1 MNNKI
6 EIIFLLSILILS
18 RLNTIGQV
26 DNVVGIGYKD
36 SCITISSINE
46 LKRLKLSYIIQDQQP
61 KLEYYYSDSICEK
74 FDLTKYVKYTWFN
87 NKRDLENVDSKA
99 SIYINSSLN
108 NFKIVNDYL
117 IILTEDIRN
126 KDILVWKQEST
137 GNYKLISVYPNSIGV
152 CLYCNPNFTFSNND
166 TIVIGGE
173 RIEEGSINGDY
184 NYFTLTKDTLSLF
197 KQEIIQGHTPWDEDS
212 NPIKGAICKRILTT
226 HFYNYGQN
234 KKANPVIYECTDKN
248 GNPIYGKIISETID
262 LYQLY
267 WNGIGNI
274 VETKKI
280 INNNVMVGETM
291 YFHGKSYIAVELNN
305 KWFWTLKDK
314 IEIH

>member
-6 EIIFLLSILILS
+6 KILLLLSILILS
-18 RLNTIGQV
+18 KLNTIGQV
-26 DNVVGIGYKD
+26 NDIIGIEYND

-61 KLEYYYSDSICEK
+61 KLEFYSSDTIYEK

-87 NKRDLENVDSKA
+87 KKRDLENVDSNA
-99 SIYINSSLN
+99 STYINSSLN

-117 IILTEDIRN
+117 IILSEDVRD
-126 KDILVWKQEST
+126 KDILVWKKEST
-137 GNYKLISVYPNSIGV
+137 DNYKLISVYPNSIGV
-152 CLYCNPNFTFSNND
+152 CLYCNPDFTYTNND

-197 KQEIIQGHTPWDEDS
+197 KLESIQGHAPWDEDS
-212 NPIKGAICKRILTT
+212 NPIKGAICKRILIT

-234 KKANPVIYECTDKN
+234 KKGNPVIYECTDKN
-248 GNPIYGKIISETID
+248 GNPIYGKIISETFD

-274 VETKKI
+274 VETKKMK
-280 INNNVMVGETM
+280 NNNVMVGETM
-291 YFHGKSYIAVELNN
+291 YYHGKSFIAVELNN

-314 IEIH
+314 IEIQ